1 MPATIISHFDFMT
14 RVYKQGV
21 ASAWL
26 TQAHKGRERRSSFR
40 RITMRWKKQVGAQKP
55 ATSASYAPARD
66 SACGRFPG
74 MLRGC
79 CGVYIYI
86 YIVKADSHGCKI
98 EETALVFVGKRV
110 WWKDFGTKKMIVNAF
125 GNIFGFCWVYLF
137 EKLSKL
143 ILIFITKKI
152 Q

>member
-1 MPATIISHFDFMT
+1 MFFLFFDLGFFISRRGESHGQRNKMPTTIISHFDFMT

-79 CGVYIYI
+79 CGVHIYI
-86 YIVKADSHGCKI
+86 YISLKQIPTAAKSKRRRWFSWESAFDGKI
-98 EETALVFVGKRV
+98 LVRRR
-110 WWKDFGTKKMIVNAF
+110 W
-125 GNIFGFCWVYLF
+125 
-137 EKLSKL
+137 
-143 ILIFITKKI
+143 
-152 Q
+152 